1 MLDEITT
8 YILKASVSWQESVKE
23 ILRNQADEEAKTQI
37 QKWFADPWDLTV
49 HVEWPSTWARTED
62 KEEAMWLEYWQIKP
76 GKVWIR

>member
-49 HVEWPSTWARTED
+49 HVDGLA
-62 KEEAMWLEYWQIKP
+62 P
-76 GKVWIR
+76 GQGQKTKRRPCG

>member
-37 QKWFADPWDLTV
+37 
-49 HVEWPSTWARTED
+49 
-62 KEEAMWLEYWQIKP
+62 
-76 GKVWIR
+76 